1 MSKGLGVGVALF
13 IGVFGGFNYLLN
25 QESTP
30 VVHVDQTDQS
40 EKKVILAMA
49 AFVEKNPKIIEVQ
62 KGLAEFHPEPK
73 ATELAHDSH
82 APIVAGVPLD
92 ERSIQELQA
101 ESGLERFKAQVGPNP
116 QGAIQDVHQAWFSIE
131 DRDFKRREA
140 LLEVTN
146 GLAKVSNDTSLRGMF
161 LSEVNKYYTQSSEE
175 NKNPEYA
182 GKALQHYL
190 NNEPDLAKMT
200 ENLDKMGI
208 PHVVIPPIEG
218 ISDGHNRAPASV
230 PAQ

>member
-1 MSKGLGVGVALF
+1 MSKGLGFGIAVF

-25 QESTP
+25 QESNPIAKTD
-30 VVHVDQTDQS
+30 HSDQA

-49 AFVEKNPKIIEVQ
+49 AFVEKNPNIIEVQ
-62 KGLAEFHPEPK
+62 KGLVEHHPDRK
-73 ATELAHDSH
+73 TIELPHDAR

-92 ERSIQELQA
+92 ERSIQELRA
-101 ESGLERFKAQVGPNP
+101 ESGLERFKSQVGPNP
-116 QGAIQDVHQAWFSIE
+116 QGAIQDVHQAWYSIE

-161 LSEVNKYYTQSSEE
+161 LSEVNKFYTQSSDE
-175 NKNPEYA
+175 NKNTEYA

-190 NNEPDLAKMT
+190 NNEPDLVKMN

-218 ISDGHNRAPASV
+218 LTDGRNRAPASV